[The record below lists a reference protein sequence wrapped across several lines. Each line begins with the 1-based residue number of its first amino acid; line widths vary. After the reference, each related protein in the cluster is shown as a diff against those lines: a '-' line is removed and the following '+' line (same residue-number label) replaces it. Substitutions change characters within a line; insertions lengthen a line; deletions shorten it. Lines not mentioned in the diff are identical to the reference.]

1 MFLPHEGSLLLYWM
15 RCSLKRSLRR
25 VRSNARLYQALAAQE
40 IDEASR
46 EQYRLLA
53 VDERRRMM
61 RSLCTDFPVD
71 EDPIAARTW
80 RRLLI
85 SGGPGVTMSFAFLT
99 TFLLAPFFLG
109 AFFSVIGQGGTSPPQ
124 TERQQRRASEPPQQ
138 SSPTLKR
145 TDRKEESKEQS
156 DEVVTIETDL
166 ANVLFT
172 AVDKNR
178 RFITT
183 IQKEDIRVLEDG
195 LAQEIF
201 TFQHETDRP
210 LSLAILIDVSASQQ
224 LTLEDEKEAARTFVN
239 SVVHHAKDEVAVLS
253 FSGEATVEQELTNK
267 LASVQKA
274 LERIEVVLPPGYI
287 GRGITINNPG
297 PPSTGVDDPRLGTTA
312 IWDAVW
318 AVGEELFSVIQ
329 KDKRRAI
336 ILITDGFDTSSRVKT
351 DEAIKR
357 AITADIAVYAVGIGD
372 NINFEGVK
380 KSSLRKISDR
390 TGGRAY
396 FPRTNAELQSSFSQI
411 EQELRSQYLVAY
423 SPSNKNHDSSYRKVE
438 IELVNPKLRKQK
450 LQLNYRQGYF
460 ARGTTAPNSLTP
472 Q

>member
-1 MFLPHEGSLLLYWM
+1 MLY
-15 RCSLKRSLRR
+15 
-25 VRSNARLYQALAAQE
+25 
-40 IDEASR
+40 
-46 EQYRLLA
+46 
-53 VDERRRMM
+53 
-61 RSLCTDFPVD
+61 
-71 EDPIAARTW
+71 
-80 RRLLI
+80 RRL
-85 SGGPGVTMSFAFLT
+85 SFAFLT
-99 TFLLAPFFLG
+99 TFLLAPFCLG
-109 AFFSVIGQGGTSPPQ
+109 AFFRVIGQGGAAPPV
-124 TERQQRRASEPPQQ
+124 TESRQRQVSEPLRQ
-138 SSPTLKR
+138 STPILKR
-145 TDRKEESKEQS
+145 TDRKEEPKEES
-156 DEVVTIETDL
+156 DEVVKIETDL

-201 TFQHETDRP
+201 TFQRETDRP

-224 LTLEDEKEAARTFVN
+224 LTLEDEKDAARTFVN

-267 LASVQKA
+267 LAGVRRA
-274 LERIEVVLPPGYI
+274 LERIEIVLPRGYV
-287 GRGITINNPG
+287 GGGITINNPG
-297 PPSTGVDDPRLGTTA
+297 RPATGDDDPRLGTTA
-312 IWDAVW
+312 IWDAVS
-318 AVGEELFSVIQ
+318 AVSEELISNVE

-336 ILITDGFDTSSRVKT
+336 ILITDGVDTSSRLKN

-357 AITADIAVYAVGIGD
+357 AITAEAAVYAVGIGD
-372 NINFEGVK
+372 DKNFEGVK
-380 KSSLRKISDR
+380 KSSLRKIAEH

-396 FPRTNAELQSSFSQI
+396 FPRNNSELQGSFSQI

-423 SPSNKNHDSSYRKVE
+423 SPANKNHDGSYRKVE
-438 IELVNPKLRKQK
+438 IELVNPQLRKQK

-460 ARGTTAPNSLTP
+460 ARGATATNALTP